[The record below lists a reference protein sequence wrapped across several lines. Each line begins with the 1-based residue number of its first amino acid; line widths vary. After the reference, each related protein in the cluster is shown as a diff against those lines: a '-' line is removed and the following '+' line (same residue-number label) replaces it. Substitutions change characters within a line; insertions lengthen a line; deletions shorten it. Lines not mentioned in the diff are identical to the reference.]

1 MAAALSLTPIPVD
14 FGNLYA
20 ENIGWGIAYT
30 SIEVTLAS
38 GMMFVGGNHMCH
50 EGSGCGSW
58 SEGERYTMVGLV
70 GAYVAVK
77 IVSAVHASNAAA
89 EFNRA
94 HLVMPVIA
102 PTTGGLV
109 VGVGA
114 AF

>member
-1 MAAALSLTPIPVD
+1 MAAALSLTPVPVD

-20 ENIGWGIAYT
+20 ENISWGIAYT

-38 GMMFVGGNHMCH
+38 GMMFVGGSHMCH
-50 EGSGCGSW
+50 AGNGCGSW
-58 SEGERYTMVGLV
+58 SDGERYTMVGLA

-77 IVSAVHASNAAA
+77 IISAVHANNAAA

-102 PTTGGLV
+102 PTTGGIV
-109 VGVGA
+109 VGFGA